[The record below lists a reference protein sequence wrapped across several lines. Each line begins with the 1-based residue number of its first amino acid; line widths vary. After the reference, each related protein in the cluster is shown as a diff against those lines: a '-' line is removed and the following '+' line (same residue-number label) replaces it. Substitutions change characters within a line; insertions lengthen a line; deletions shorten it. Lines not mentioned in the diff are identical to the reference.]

1 MSRNFE
7 LSSGQFSVYFRF
19 LGYSVVLIINGF
31 SSKDICQL
39 SKRNEGSDM
48 MCTRRPVCLN
58 KLQWSRRHFN
68 STTTVSK
75 QELMDCLLV
84 SSVSL
89 GK

>member
-7 LSSGQFSVYFRF
+7 LGSGQFSVYFRF

-48 MCTRRPVCLN
+48 MCTR
-58 KLQWSRRHFN
+58 
-68 STTTVSK
+68 
-75 QELMDCLLV
+75 
-84 SSVSL
+84 
-89 GK
+89 